1 MSHSKRLSLMI
12 ALLLVATAALPG
24 LALAETSTT
33 VTGGAGSQTSTT
45 VTGGKAPQ
53 SDPGG
58 GVKLLNPLGG
68 PGGAASLEELVN
80 SVLSFVIR
88 LGTIVVVV
96 MMVYVGYLFV
106 TARGNPGE
114 ISKAR
119 EALKWTVVG
128 ALILLGSQALTAG
141 IIATVRA
148 LGGG

>member
-1 MSHSKRLSLMI
+1 MKKIIGVYFL
-12 ALLLVATAALPG
+12 ALLLAFAPTAFGAQGSGQTDP
-24 LALAETSTT
+24 ASPTS
-33 VTGGAGSQTSTT
+33 GSGQTRP
-45 VTGGKAPQ
+45 APQ

>member
-1 MSHSKRLSLMI
+1 MKTRIAISMLLLSL
-12 ALLLVATAALPG
+12 AFVPAAFAQQGSGPTNPSSTNQGSGPTNPG
-24 LALAETSTT
+24 A
-33 VTGGAGSQTSTT
+33 
-45 VTGGKAPQ
+45 KASW
-53 SDPGG
+53 SDTGG